1 MLACAENYRR
11 YGWAVVRLKDKDGPA
26 NSCGKAAFD
35 DGWQDTTPASP
46 MPNFLPDNNI
56 GIVLGRN
63 SGDLVRL
70 DPEWPKALPLM
81 PILFP
86 EPCPRFGRPSAP
98 GNAYL

>member
-1 MLACAENYRR
+1 
-11 YGWAVVRLKDKDGPA
+11 
-26 NSCGKAAFD
+26 
-35 DGWQDTTPASP
+35 

-86 EPCPRFGRPSAP
+86 EPCPRFGVTSAQIDTGSAGAESGSAQARHASSEMTSHACPSAGQLP
-98 GNAYL
+98 TLSRSRL